1 MSQFGAL
8 IWLKWRLFRN
18 SLRSRKAAVGRA
30 ASALGTLAALTL
42 ALLFATG
49 LGFATYFLTSPRNV
63 SDVGSRFDGGE
74 LAGFLFLLSV
84 FAFVYLLWAI
94 VPLGVGGGG
103 SQFDPA
109 RLLLYP
115 ISFRKLFIVDWLSEL
130 TSLASIFAVPAVLA
144 VSFAAGLAGGE
155 IVKGLLAGLGA
166 LAFGL
171 AFAKLLSTS
180 VGALLRKRRS
190 RGETVLALLGAAAGL
205 AGAFFGQLA
214 PYLAR
219 HAESLRGMRWT
230 PPGAVAVALTRGL
243 SDGGGGE
250 YAAALLTLAA
260 YTAVFILLTYRVMR
274 RSALGAGGAKRA
286 APPRAEKAPAPGSYT
301 GWKLPLLSAPLSAV
315 VEKELRYAMRNAPL
329 RMLALMPLILIGV
342 RFIQSGGIGERDGGR
357 GTDLTRATGNIGAA
371 FADYGEGAIPAA
383 GVLYVFMILSS
394 ISCNL
399 FAFEEG
405 GMRAFILSPL
415 SRRTILVGKN
425 ITTTCLALVY
435 ALLLVAVNQIVFR
448 DLTAPAMLFTALCF
462 VVFAALSALFGNW
475 LSIHF
480 PKRMQFGKRL
490 NASGVTGLL
499 IIPMVVV
506 MTLPPLLSVV
516 AGYITQSLPMKY
528 ATLALCAA
536 VAVAFYALLIGTQG
550 RALARREREILDA
563 VSGRNDN

>member
-1 MSQFGAL
+1 MFQFRAL

-18 SLRSRKAAVGRA
+18 ALRSRKAAVSRA
-30 ASALGTLAALTL
+30 ASALGTLASLVL

-49 LGFATYFLTSPRNV
+49 LGFATYFLTSPDNFHV
-63 SDVGSRFDGGE
+63 STGFARAE

-94 VPLGVGGGG
+94 VPLGIGGGG

-115 ISFRKLFIVDWLSEL
+115 ISFRKLFTVDVLSEL
-130 TSLASIFAVPAVLA
+130 TSLGSIFAVPVVFA
-144 VSFAAGLAGGE
+144 VSFAAGLASGE
-155 IVKGLLAGLGA
+155 IPKGLLAGFAA
-166 LAFGL
+166 LVFGL

-180 VGALLRKRRS
+180 IGALMRKRRS
-190 RGETVLALLGAAAGL
+190 RGETVLALLGASAGL
-205 AGAFFGQLA
+205 GGAFLGQLA

-219 HAESLRGMRWT
+219 HAESFRGMRWT
-230 PPGAVAVALTRGL
+230 PPGAVAIALTKGL
-243 SDGGGGE
+243 RDDGGGE
-250 YAAALLTLAA
+250 YATALLTLMA
-260 YTAVFILLTYRVMR
+260 YTTLFVLVTYRVMR

-286 APPRAEKAPAPGSYT
+286 AGASPQTGKGREIESYT
-301 GWKLPLLSAPLSAV
+301 GWQLPLMSAQLSAI

-329 RMLALMPLILIGV
+329 RMLALMPLILIGI
-342 RFIQSGGIGERDGGR
+342 RFVQSGGDGKR
-357 GTDLTRATGNIGAA
+357 GADLTRVTGTIGAA
-371 FADYGEGAIPAA
+371 FAEYGEGAIPAA

-415 SRRTILVGKN
+415 PRRTILVGKN
-425 ITTTCLALVY
+425 ITTTCLALLY
-435 ALLLVAVNQIVFR
+435 ALLLIVINQLVFR
-448 DLTAPAMLFTALCF
+448 DLTAPAALFAAICF
-462 VVFAALSALFGNW
+462 AVFAALSALFGNW

-499 IIPMVVV
+499 IIPIAVV
-506 MTLPPLLSVV
+506 MMLAPLLSVV
-516 AGYITQSLPMKY
+516 AGYVTQSLPVKY
-528 ATLALCAA
+528 GTLALCAA
-536 VAVAFYALLIGTQG
+536 VAVALYALLVGTQG
-550 RALARREREILDA
+550 RALARREHEILDA
-563 VSGRNDN
+563 VSGRSDN

>member
-1 MSQFGAL
+1 MFQFRAL

-18 SLRSRKAAVGRA
+18 ALRSRKAAVSRL
-30 ASALGTLAALTL
+30 ASALGTLASLVL
-42 ALLFATG
+42 ALLFAMG
-49 LGFATYFLTSPRNV
+49 LGFATYFLTSPDN
-63 SDVGSRFDGGE
+63 FDATTGFARAE

-94 VPLGVGGGG
+94 VPLGIGGGG

-115 ISFRKLFIVDWLSEL
+115 ISFRKLFTIDVLSEL
-130 TSLASIFAVPAVLA
+130 TSLGSIFAVPVVLA
-144 VSFAAGLAGGE
+144 VSFAAGLASGE
-155 IVKGLLAGLGA
+155 IPRGLLVGFGA
-166 LAFGL
+166 LLFGL

-180 VGALLRKRRS
+180 IGALMRKRRS
-190 RGETVLALLGAAAGL
+190 RGETVLALLGAVAGL
-205 AGAFFGQLA
+205 AGAFLGQLA

-219 HAESLRGMRWT
+219 HAESFRGMRWT
-230 PPGAVAVALTRGL
+230 PPGAVAIALTKGL
-243 SDGGGGE
+243 RDGGGGE
-250 YAAALLTLAA
+250 YTAALLTLTA
-260 YTAVFILLTYRVMR
+260 YTAVFVLITYRVMR

-286 APPRAEKAPAPGSYT
+286 AGTSPQTGKSREAEDYA
-301 GWKLPLLSAPLSAV
+301 GWQLPLMSTQLSAI

-329 RMLALMPLILIGV
+329 RMLALMPLILIGI
-342 RFIQSGGIGERDGGR
+342 RFVQSGGDGKR
-357 GTDLTRATGNIGAA
+357 GADLARVTGTIGAA
-371 FADYGEGAIPAA
+371 FAEYGEGAIPAA

-405 GMRAFILSPL
+405 GMRSFILSPL

-425 ITTTCLALVY
+425 ITTTCLALLY
-435 ALLLVAVNQIVFR
+435 ALLLIAINQLVFR
-448 DLTAPAMLFTALCF
+448 DLTAPAAFFAALCF
-462 VVFAALSALFGNW
+462 VGFAALSALFGNW

-499 IIPMVVV
+499 IIPIAVV
-506 MTLPPLLSVV
+506 MMLAPLLSVV
-516 AGYITQSLPMKY
+516 AGYVTRSLPVKY

-536 VAVAFYALLIGTQG
+536 VAVALYALLVGTQG
-550 RALARREREILDA
+550 RALARREHEILDA
-563 VSGRNDN
+563 VSGRSDN